1 MTIVVDH
8 VHEGVPEEIHL
19 YFTIAGFSGLRA
31 FCLIVLIVLTDN
43 LFHLAARYFDRLHLV
58 IEKIYEEPVELRPFA
73 NLVTVLALLPIR
85 MPFLD
90 HMINSPPDIFLEH
103 LSGNQQYLYQIFDD
117 LVEQFVELLFI
128 ANAAHQFLNVCR
140 VGIIGIHS
148 AVNFLEDFSQL
159 THSRT

>member
-103 LSGNQQYLYQIFDD
+103 LYQIFDD
-117 LVEQFVELLFI
+117 LVEQLVELLFI
-128 ANAAHQFLNVCR
+128 ANAAHQFLDVCC